1 MDMIVEMGSGTTTV
15 TVLKVRG
22 ALDGSNYRDLIAK
35 AKELYAG
42 GDDRLILDLSEC
54 PYMSSAGLVALHS
67 IVILLQ
73 GGEIADTEE
82 GWAQIHQVVHAPA
95 HGTQSHLVLLN
106 PTPRVAQ
113 VLELAGLGQFLPV
126 YNNLDTALAAF
137 AT

>member
-1 MDMIVEMGSGTTTV
+1 MDMIIEMVSGATAV
-15 TVLKVRG
+15 TILKVRG

-35 AKELYAG
+35 ARELHAG
-42 GDDRLILDLSEC
+42 GDDRLILNLSEC

-73 GGEIADTEE
+73 GGEVADTEE
-82 GWAQIHQVVHAPA
+82 GWAQIHQVVHAPD
-95 HGTQSHLVLLN
+95 HGTQSHLVLLK

-113 VLELAGLGQFLPV
+113 VLEMAGLEQFLPV
-126 YNNLDTALAAF
+126 FNDLDSALAAF